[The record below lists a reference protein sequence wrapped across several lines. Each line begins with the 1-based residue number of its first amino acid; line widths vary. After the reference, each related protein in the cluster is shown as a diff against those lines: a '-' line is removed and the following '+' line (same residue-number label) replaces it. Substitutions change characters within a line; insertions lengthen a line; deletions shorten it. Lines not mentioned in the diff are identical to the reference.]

1 MNNQDVDTDK
11 ILKHIEYTK
20 HWLDKANKNYEE
32 KSFANGSVTLN
43 LARAE
48 LTAAWEEAM
57 QLKTRIFRT
66 LPGKAKANWKPMTS
80 VGMLA
85 SGFLIAFF
93 MIRFT
98 NNNVPEPGAV
108 RETPLPAIVAEPAAE
123 SQADAVVVAPPL
135 DSVQKAPAPK
145 TRPAAAKAS
154 APASQPAVSESVER
168 QPEAVSAERETV
180 EVQPAAAERVSV
192 PEKTAPAQRELSQSE
207 IIELMK
213 AAERAL
219 VK

>member
-1 MNNQDVDTDK
+1 MNHQDVDTDK

-32 KSFANGSVTLN
+32 KSFANGGMTLN
-43 LARAE
+43 VARAE

-66 LPGKAKANWKPMTS
+66 IPSKAKANWKPMTS

-98 NNNVPEPGAV
+98 NNNVPEPGASV
-108 RETPLPAIVAEPAAE
+108 ETPLPAAIVESAAEP
-123 SQADAVVVAPPL
+123 QADAPVVVVPAL
-135 DSVQKAPAPK
+135 DSIEKAPAPK
-145 TRPAAAKAS
+145 PRPAAAKVP
-154 APASQPAVSESVER
+154 APASQPAASESSEP
-168 QPEAVSAERETV
+168 QTEAVSTERETV
-180 EVQPAAAERVSV
+180 EIQPAPAAS
-192 PEKTAPAQRELSQSE
+192 PSAPAQRELSQSE
-207 IIELMK
+207 IIDLMK